1 MDRPAIIG
9 MFLDQRHEYFV
20 GEGAGLTELW
30 IGPNGYLPLN
40 GAEIVIRK
48 PKVEEADVPAGEA
61 A

>member
-1 MDRPAIIG
+1 MTNLFMLRGSVTGVTQNFPS
-9 MFLDQRHEYFV
+9 
-20 GEGAGLTELW
+20 
-30 IGPNGYLPLN
+30 LN